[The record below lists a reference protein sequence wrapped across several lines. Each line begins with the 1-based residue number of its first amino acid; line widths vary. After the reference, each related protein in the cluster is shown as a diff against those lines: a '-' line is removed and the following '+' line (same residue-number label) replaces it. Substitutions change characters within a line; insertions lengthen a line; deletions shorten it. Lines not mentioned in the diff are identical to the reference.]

1 MKKWLL
7 IALCFIMIL
16 SCTSCDDRVENKS
29 VGFFAW
35 AYTSDDYGLHYEARG
50 RIGQRT
56 PLLEEGSQ
64 ILAGYKDINYSY
76 QHTYFLFSKKQEA
89 YSTILFAEYS
99 SETYEE
105 RKSTILSS
113 YEFLEE
119 TDVSYDGK
127 KYESLPAEFT
137 YGGYRFKTL
146 EKKEGFIGFND
157 EKFRIAFCYYGFVF
171 LGFDTY
177 GRPKFS
183 EFGSTKLSEDE
194 MAAEFI
200 DDFFYWNDKK

>member
-1 MKKWLL
+1 MKKLL
-7 IALCFIMIL
+7 LMVLCFIMIL
-16 SCTSCDDRVENKS
+16 SLTSCENVKS
-29 VGFFAW
+29 VRAFAW
-35 AYTSDDYGLHYEARG
+35 AYTYDDIDSHYEALG
-50 RIGQRT
+50 KIGGKYFGIHPWR
-56 PLLEEGSQ
+56 GSQ
-64 ILAGYKDINYSY
+64 ILAGYTDINYSY
-76 QHTYFLFSKKQEA
+76 QHTYFLFSNKQES